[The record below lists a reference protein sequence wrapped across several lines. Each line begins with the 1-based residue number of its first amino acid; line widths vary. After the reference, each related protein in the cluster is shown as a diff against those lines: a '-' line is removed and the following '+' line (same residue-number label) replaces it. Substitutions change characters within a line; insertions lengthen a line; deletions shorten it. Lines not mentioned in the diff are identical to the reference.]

1 MAVHYMGNSA
11 LGPDRLLRNDDEND
25 IDMSSDD
32 AHDFP
37 LHFAIC
43 HYLFAKVGAMRRTL
57 FVYVITANDDETD
70 RECAE
75 CRA

>member
-1 MAVHYMGNSA
+1 MAVHFMWYCA
-11 LGPDRLLRNDDEND
+11 LGPARLSQHVDEDD

-32 AHDFP
+32 AHDFA
-37 LHFAIC
+37 LHSAIC

-57 FVYVITANDDETD
+57 FVYVITANDDETQL
-70 RECAE
+70 RV